1 MEKWRCI
8 LWIGIVLGMVVTGID
23 FFIENIPYVIII
35 PLEVVAI
42 ILIFAGFI
50 IRKRHMKNKTC

>member
-8 LWIGIVLGMVVTGID
+8 SLIGIMLGIVVQIID
-23 FFIENIPYVIII
+23 FFVISIPYAIII
-35 PLEVVAI
+35 PLDIVAI

-50 IRKRHMKNKTC
+50 IRKSEKMREK